1 MYNTA
6 QQIDVDDLLRCSPE
20 IREQYA
26 RIMNTWRKVH
36 VSLDGV
42 TSASSESDQEAA
54 LERISALLAPYPA
67 GKPNKLQRPFG
78 ALAGWCA
85 PITRA
90 SNGRPVFSLGKLPRR
105 LNALGDGAL
114 VAALVSG
121 LLS

>member
-1 MYNTA
+1 
-6 QQIDVDDLLRCSPE
+6 
-20 IREQYA
+20 
-26 RIMNTWRKVH
+26 MNTWRKVH

-105 LNALGDGAL
+105 LNALGMELVRDGVEVGFHNPERKRQL
-114 VAALVSG
+114 HG
-121 LLS
+121 GED